1 MTIRKGKLLA
11 CACTVAIA
19 ANSFAG
25 LSVVA
30 QEKKQEETKRTVIIE
45 QSIEG
50 KTGTFDVRVPGPPNT
65 IFTLP
70 PQGFGGVWVG
80 NVQGAEAQTFSFV
93 STEMSFDGK
102 VVTGA
107 PFSAETVTEFTQ
119 VLGDGNRIVRRSVSN
134 FYRDS
139 QGRTRREQMPFAM
152 GPLAGNIE
160 QQQRVFIIDP
170 VGNTTITLDTNSR
183 IAFKSASFAYVPAPP
198 PPPPPSSGTESAM
211 PRQPG
216 VPGGALQGS
225 AIKRVQPSY
234 PPVAKAAGAEGSV
247 QVQITINENG
257 DVTEASAINGHPLL
271 RDSAV
276 AAARQWKFKPTEQSG
291 QAVRVQGVLTFNFVL
306 DRKPDSVAVGA
317 PIIPGDRLRII
328 PKNEVRSES
337 LGKQTIE
344 GVEAEGTRTVETVP
358 AGAIGNERPIEVI
371 NERWYSPELQTV
383 IMTRHNDPRFGET
396 VFKLTNINRS
406 EPDASL
412 FQIPSDYTVKE
423 GSGFGG
429 GTEIKMRRR
438 NPNEQ

>member
-1 MTIRKGKLLA
+1 M
-11 CACTVAIA
+11 
-19 ANSFAG
+19 
-25 LSVVA
+25 
-30 QEKKQEETKRTVIIE
+30 
-45 QSIEG
+45 
-50 KTGTFDVRVPGPPNT
+50 
-65 IFTLP
+65 
-70 PQGFGGVWVG
+70 
-80 NVQGAEAQTFSFV
+80 
-93 STEMSFDGK
+93 
-102 VVTGA
+102 
-107 PFSAETVTEFTQ
+107 
-119 VLGDGNRIVRRSVSN
+119 
-134 FYRDS
+134 
-139 QGRTRREQMPFAM
+139 
-152 GPLAGNIE
+152 
-160 QQQRVFIIDP
+160 
-170 VGNTTITLDTNSR
+170 
-183 IAFKSASFAYVPAPP
+183 
-198 PPPPPSSGTESAM
+198 
-211 PRQPG
+211 
-216 VPGGALQGS
+216 
-225 AIKRVQPSY
+225 
-234 PPVAKAAGAEGSV
+234 
-247 QVQITINENG
+247 
-257 DVTEASAINGHPLL
+257 TEASAINGHPLL

-317 PIIPGDRLRII
+317 PIIPGDRLRKI

-383 IMTRHNDPRFGET
+383 IMTRHNDPLFGET